1 MCTTRRRRAFPLP
14 TCRTIGRAR
23 SAACRRASLHP
34 WRNEI
39 PAAVS
44 GAARDRESGKE
55 EGFVPSSFFASCRGS
70 RKFSGEVLTNRPDL
84 CKIKC
89 APCAPNVSAGCADK
103 RKARTDIP
111 FRMRCVRDEDCGN
124 SKSGLQF
131 SDRKRWSDRLPG
143 ERKAFP
149 DLPSEVFRISYAPVA
164 QLDRASAS

>member
-23 SAACRRASLHP
+23 SAAYRRASSRP

-39 PAAVS
+39 PAAFP
-44 GAARDRESGKE
+44 ARRGIGNPKR
-55 EGFVPSSFFASCRGS
+55 GGLCAVLFFASCRGS
-70 RKFSGEVLTNRPDL
+70 RKFSGEVLTNRPDV

-103 RKARTDIP
+103 RKAQTDIP
-111 FRMRCVRDEDCGN
+111 FRMCCVRDEDCGN
-124 SKSGLQF
+124 SNSGLQF
-131 SDRKRWSDRLPG
+131 TYRKKWSDRLPG

-149 DLPSEVFRISYAPVA
+149 RFAVRGVPNFIC
-164 QLDRASAS
+164 ASSSVG